1 MIFQKSTSL
10 VQTLWLLVM
19 LKLILEDNLL
29 CINVLLVCGTE
40 LRWSNYCVILSKNLQ
55 RMPKANESSSMI
67 L

>member
-29 CINVLLVCGTE
+29 FINVLLVCGTE